1 MALYA
6 ACGGAG
12 TVPLLLRIA
21 VEPAIVLADAGP
33 AAMRHSRT
41 DASPAFTINPG
52 QPDREPVTVK
62 ERWSPQV
69 CSLEGHSEARMRTER
84 SAGFPKQFK
93 LQFQPGA
100 PEAVPMQPEPSVS
113 DQLA

>member
-1 MALYA
+1 M
-6 ACGGAG
+6 
-12 TVPLLLRIA
+12 RKSHF
-21 VEPAIVLADAGP
+21 DAGP
-33 AAMRHSRT
+33 AATKSV
-41 DASPAFTINPG
+41 S
-52 QPDREPVTVK
+52 QPEREPVTVK